1 MITIIFL
8 FGVWATAFFKTT
20 FCQINLLLWL
30 IIFSIYSYIYLD
42 IYNWSFEDLFLTA
55 LVLLQVFSWSIFCV
69 FKMQHCHVSINAE
82 RIGCVVVKLFV
93 FFSFILFTGFIGFY
107 LSHGRISL
115 GHPNSSVPKIG
126 IIHSILCILN
136 SLQVLKK
143 PLPVA
148 YFHTHYSN
156 NLKMF

>member
-1 MITIIFL
+1 MVFE
-8 FGVWATAFFKTT
+8 
-20 FCQINLLLWL
+20 LLL
-30 IIFSIYSYIYLD
+30 FSKPLSAKSICFYGWSYSVFTHIYTWIYTTGLSK
-42 IYNWSFEDLFLTA
+42 IYFWQHYFCYK
-55 LVLLQVFSWSIFCV
+55 FSLRGIFCV

-143 PLPVA
+143 PLPVV
-148 YFHTHYSN
+148 YFHSHYSN